1 MHMTY
6 VYIPIHIFPYFP
18 DIPHVFHAMFVMM
31 IWPSG
36 SLRMGSHRAWF
47 GGRLAGVD
55 DAFAGAEDAVPDCD
69 SEVVSTE
76 LNFDGLRGYWL
87 SELSW

>member
-1 MHMTY
+1 MIDFLPVTWKCCFYSAH
-6 VYIPIHIFPYFP
+6 
-18 DIPHVFHAMFVMM
+18 FHPGGMFVMM
-31 IWPSG
+31 IGPSG

-47 GGRLAGVD
+47 GGRLPGVD

-69 SEVVSTE
+69 SEVVSAE
-76 LNFDGLRGYWL
+76 LNFDGLGGYWL